1 MTTQSPGMFL
11 AVLETSIRNSTPL
24 TYDENEMG
32 NTRVLCSMPWCSRTR
47 GSSAVCAAPHG
58 VWSDRLHVRSASR
71 YMTNPPPPFLL
82 DTNANEDICPIG
94 LTNHGSNRFAIF
106 GNLRITSCVDKQFRF
121 LVRFRGTEVNV
132 TAQVKQRL
140 KGSWNLMPVM

>member
-1 MTTQSPGMFL
+1 
-11 AVLETSIRNSTPL
+11 
-24 TYDENEMG
+24 
-32 NTRVLCSMPWCSRTR
+32 
-47 GSSAVCAAPHG
+47 
-58 VWSDRLHVRSASR
+58 
-71 YMTNPPPPFLL
+71 MTNPPPSSSEKKK

-106 GNLRITSCVDKQFRF
+106 GDLRITSCVDKQFRF

-140 KGSWNLMPVM
+140 KGSWNLLPVMQLNCSIW